1 MAKLAFMGNVDWKKQ
16 ISADEIVWNTK
27 LSARILNVTNNALES
42 IWIKKKWYIVV
53 DLALTNPKE
62 NDIIVAY
69 IDWSEKPIARIFKW
83 QYLHSW
89 NEDYWDIYPTDMTI
103 LWTVVWYF
111 SSCH

>member
-1 MAKLAFMGNVDWKKQ
+1 MTKLAFMGNVDWKKQ

-89 NEDYWDIYPTDMTI
+89 HEDYWDIYPTDMTI